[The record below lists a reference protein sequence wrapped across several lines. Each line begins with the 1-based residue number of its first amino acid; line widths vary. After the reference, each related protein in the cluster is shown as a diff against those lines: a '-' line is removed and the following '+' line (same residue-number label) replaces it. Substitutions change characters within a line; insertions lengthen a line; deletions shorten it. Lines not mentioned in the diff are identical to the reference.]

1 MRARVHAITLGVSD
15 LERSLA
21 FYRAMG
27 LQSRGIVGTEF
38 AGDDANPAGDAA
50 MFELDDGFIIS
61 LYPRSELAKDAS
73 VELERISGSA
83 TALGYFADSREEVD
97 QVLEL
102 AAQAGGVVH
111 GPTHERPWGIYAG
124 HFSDPD
130 GHMWEVLYF
139 IPREAADG

>member
-1 MRARVHAITLGVSD
+1 MRARVHALTLGVSD
-15 LERSLA
+15 LERSLT
-21 FYRAMG
+21 FYREMG
-27 LQSRGIVGTEF
+27 LHSRGVIGTEF
-38 AGDDANPAGDAA
+38 AGDDANPAGEAA

-61 LYPRSELAKDAS
+61 LYPRSELAKDAG
-73 VELERISGSA
+73 VELARISGSA

-97 QVLEL
+97 QVLEQ
-102 AAQAGGVVH
+102 AARAGGTVH

-139 IPREAADG
+139 IPHETADG

>member
-1 MRARVHAITLGVSD
+1 MRSRVHAVTLGVTD

-27 LQSRGIVGTEF
+27 LESAGVIGTEF
-38 AGDDANPAGDAA
+38 AGDEANPAGDVA
-50 MFELDDGFIIS
+50 MFELDDGFILS
-61 LYPRSELAKDAS
+61 LYPRAELAKDANVDAS
-73 VELERISGSA
+73 RLAGSA
-83 TALGYFADSREEVD
+83 AVLGYFADSREEVD
-97 QVLEL
+97 EVL
-102 AAQAGGVVH
+102 AQAAAAGGTVH

-139 IPREAADG
+139 VGQGDG